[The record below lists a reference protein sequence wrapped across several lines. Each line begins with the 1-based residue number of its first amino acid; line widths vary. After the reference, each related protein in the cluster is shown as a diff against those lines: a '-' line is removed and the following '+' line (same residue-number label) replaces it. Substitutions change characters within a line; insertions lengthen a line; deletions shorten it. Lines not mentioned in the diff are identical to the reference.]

1 MSPSS
6 RATHLRQYL
15 TWKIKKDKKN
25 RYFVL
30 LLQNFPEKYVTQH
43 FVLLPDKANQSCC
56 FNSSASRIKETPET
70 NTDKE
75 FVILKDFIRD
85 QLVSC
90 QIFSGLTIFLWINNQ
105 IRMNEEEHNPRLIFV
120 CLFWK
125 IYISKF
131 KITVYSCT
139 SEYNTIPMLAM
150 WAKVIILDWGKHSYY
165 RLGWDKSNNRTVYQ
179 DCSWGV
185 LPSRS
190 SIIQITLKRRRKN
203 PDILHPFPDDTVVIK
218 SLIKYLLELYC
229 RLW

>member
-30 LLQNFPEKYVTQH
+30 YYKTSLRDMSHSTLSNCLTKPTSHVASTPLQVAF
-43 FVLLPDKANQSCC
+43 
-56 FNSSASRIKETPET
+56 KETPET

-90 QIFSGLTIFLWINNQ
+90 QIFSGLTIFLRINNQ

-139 SEYNTIPMLAM
+139 SEYNTIPMQCWSCWLRLSSSTETNTATT
-150 WAKVIILDWGKHSYY
+150 DWVGI
-165 RLGWDKSNNRTVYQ
+165 N
-179 DCSWGV
+179 
-185 LPSRS
+185 
-190 SIIQITLKRRRKN
+190 
-203 PDILHPFPDDTVVIK
+203 
-218 SLIKYLLELYC
+218 
-229 RLW
+229 

>member
-6 RATHLRQYL
+6 RATHPRQYL

-25 RYFVL
+25 RYYVL
-30 LLQNFPEKYVTQH
+30 YYKTSLRNMSHSTLSYCLTKP
-43 FVLLPDKANQSCC
+43 CC

-150 WAKVIILDWGKHSYY
+150 WAKVIILDWDKHSYY
-165 RLGWDKSNNRTVYQ
+165 RLGWDKLNNRTVYQ

-203 PDILHPFPDDTVVIK
+203 PDIFHLFPDDTVVIK
-218 SLIKYLLELYC
+218 SLIKYLLELDV
-229 RLW
+229 LI